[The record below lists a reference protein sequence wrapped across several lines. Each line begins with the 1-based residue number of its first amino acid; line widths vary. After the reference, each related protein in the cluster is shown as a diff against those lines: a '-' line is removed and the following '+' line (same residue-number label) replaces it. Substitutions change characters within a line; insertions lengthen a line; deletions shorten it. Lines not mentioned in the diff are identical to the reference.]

1 MATSLDLPL
10 PELMAEDFQRGWTH
24 FEFVAAAKE
33 WSANKQLTVIPTLL
47 RGKLIDYY
55 VKLEDA
61 TKNDLAL
68 LKAALLD
75 KSGKK
80 EDPLVASR
88 CFNQR
93 NQSQDEKVADF
104 SDALKKLYKSA
115 YPGESL
121 TSAVLLQRFLT
132 GLHPEIGR
140 QLLLRKKPANFADAL
155 KDAIDIEY
163 ALQFDSSDDTINAIG
178 RGARKTTQSLDT
190 APLHQT
196 LEMLTK

>member
-1 MATSLDLPL
+1 MVTLLDLPL
-10 PELMAEDFQRGWTH
+10 PELLAEDFQRGWTR

-33 WSANKQLTVIPTLL
+33 WTTNKQLTVIPTLL

-55 VKLEDA
+55 VELEDA

-93 NQSQDEKVADF
+93 N
-104 SDALKKLYKSA
+104 
-115 YPGESL
+115 
-121 TSAVLLQRFLT
+121 
-132 GLHPEIGR
+132 
-140 QLLLRKKPANFADAL
+140 
-155 KDAIDIEY
+155 
-163 ALQFDSSDDTINAIG
+163 
-178 RGARKTTQSLDT
+178 
-190 APLHQT
+190 
-196 LEMLTK
+196 